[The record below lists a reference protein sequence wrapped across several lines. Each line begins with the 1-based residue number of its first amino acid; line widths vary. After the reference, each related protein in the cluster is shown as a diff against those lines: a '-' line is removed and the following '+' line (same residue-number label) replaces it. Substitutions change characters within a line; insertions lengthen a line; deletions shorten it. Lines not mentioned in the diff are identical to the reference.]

1 MILLLVFFNI
11 GILLFMVIFIYVII
25 GMLVFGNVKW
35 EGEFNDVVN
44 FEMFGILLLLLFCL
58 VIGLGWNDIMDVLF
72 LKFLD
77 CDFNYMGF
85 FYGNCGFFGVI
96 IYLVS
101 YVIVVFLV
109 IVNMYI
115 VIIFENVNCVY
126 EIEDFCIIKE
136 NFDSYYIIWGM
147 FVLDGKFYLFLDCFL
162 EFVDF
167 FEKLFKI
174 F

>member
-1 MILLLVFFNI
+1 
-11 GILLFMVIFIYVII
+11 
-25 GMLVFGNVKW
+25 
-35 EGEFNDVVN
+35 
-44 FEMFGILLLLLFCL
+44 
-58 VIGLGWNDIMDVLF
+58 MDVLF

-174 F
+174 FQFNVGELRFLDILVCVGEFIYCFDLFKVLV